1 MEEAIRRRKCVEAG
15 IRTDAHRDGDEEMIY
30 SNYFDLGMV
39 MDYWGPERLNHHT
52 EATTA
57 LFGARECARLIL
69 QEGLENG
76 IARHKLHGDALL
88 KGIQAMG
95 LETFGDLKHK
105 MYNVLGVVIPQCVNG
120 DEVRKLMLE
129 DFGIEIGT
137 SFGPLHGKVWR
148 IGTMGYNA
156 RKDCVM
162 TTLSALESVLNY
174 LKFTT
179 TQGPPCRPRGIT
191 IAARRRNEPG
201 GRTGD
206 GARRCAGRH
215 QRNAG
220 CADPGLPL
228 GAASAGQPAGR
239 TVDEPGGDDRLAGQ
253 RGQYLW
259 TL

>member
-1 MEEAIRRRKCVEAG
+1 
-15 IRTDAHRDGDEEMIY
+15 MIY

-57 LFGARECARLIL
+57 LFGARECARLSL
-69 QEGLENG
+69 QEGLDNG

-95 LETFGDLKHK
+95 LETFGALKHK
-105 MYNVLGVVIPQCVNG
+105 MNNVLGVVIPQGVNG

-179 TQGPPCRPRGIT
+179 TQG
-191 IAARRRNEPG
+191 AAMQAAWDHYRRETP
-201 GRTGD
+201 
-206 GARRCAGRH
+206 
-215 QRNAG
+215 Q
-220 CADPGLPL
+220 
-228 GAASAGQPAGR
+228 
-239 TVDEPGGDDRLAGQ
+239 
-253 RGQYLW
+253 
-259 TL
+259 